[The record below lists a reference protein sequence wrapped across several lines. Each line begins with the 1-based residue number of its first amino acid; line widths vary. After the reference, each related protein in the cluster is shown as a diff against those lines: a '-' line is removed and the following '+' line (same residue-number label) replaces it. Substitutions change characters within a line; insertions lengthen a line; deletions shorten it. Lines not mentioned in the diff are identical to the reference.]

1 MGPLAAMQGAREP
14 ESLCRF
20 CAIAAPEV
28 PAPIFATDGN
38 DLNGCDSAGTAKL
51 YALQH
56 VRASCARLKLLSF
69 ARAQTPR
76 DRSRRYAN
84 LA

>member
-51 YALQH
+51 YAL
-56 VRASCARLKLLSF
+56 
-69 ARAQTPR
+69 
-76 DRSRRYAN
+76 
-84 LA
+84 